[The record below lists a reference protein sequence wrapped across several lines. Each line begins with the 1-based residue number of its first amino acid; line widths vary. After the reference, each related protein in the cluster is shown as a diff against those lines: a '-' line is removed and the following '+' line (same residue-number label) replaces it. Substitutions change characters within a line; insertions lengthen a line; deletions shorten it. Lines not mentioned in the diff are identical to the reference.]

1 MPVAD
6 RRRQIAAEAAA
17 LVSRYGSYGVSM
29 QTVADAVGLTL
40 PGLHHHVAGRDELLT
55 LIIETYYDEHL
66 DAAHLPDRLRALA
79 TAEDGTL
86 RLPQALRR
94 IVQANAD
101 RPELVALFVRLAV
114 EAHDPEHPAHD
125 YYRRRHHDLLTA
137 LGDLP
142 WHLPARFRDPAAA
155 TDLLRT
161 ALAAMDGCEVQSLT
175 DPAESLTDLWARA
188 ERTLFGAPEWDDHR

>member
-1 MPVAD
+1 
-6 RRRQIAAEAAA
+6 
-17 LVSRYGSYGVSM
+17 M